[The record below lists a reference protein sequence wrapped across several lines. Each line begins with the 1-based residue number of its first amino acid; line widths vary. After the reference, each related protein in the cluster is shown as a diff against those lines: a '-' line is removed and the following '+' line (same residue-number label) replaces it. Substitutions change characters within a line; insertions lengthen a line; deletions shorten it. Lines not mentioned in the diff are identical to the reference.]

1 MQDLTFGEQVKI
13 ILSRKDMTIKELAK
27 KVEARTGRKM
37 SRQNLTQRLGRDN
50 FQERD
55 MRMIAEILGCPFQLN
70 ILDERTITENETKIE
85 SAGAAPREPKNN
97 LVAEKKAA
105 ENNLVAGKKA
115 AENNPEAE
123 NNLVAENKPI
133 KSMPDKEAGS
143 RVHERDITIGELVD
157 IHEELDALME
167 KAAEPEDKPKE
178 NDKEV
183 GAAQV
188 GEAYGEF
195 GKEHTNGQ
203 RTDGH
208 EAGSG
213 AGDGKEQ
220 RDEQDF
226 HKDQAKEKQ
235 AGNVQSRPEGNLQS
249 NTEAQAGKA
258 SKGGT
263 EAQPEGDTKREHAA
277 QAGEVSKEGA
287 EAQAGETSKGGTE
300 AQHGG
305 TPKGGTEE
313 NPADNSKRD
322 SAARSGRA
330 PRGGI
335 AANSA
340 ESPKRGNAAY
350 PGGISKGGAADR
362 FEEFLPGRPPGGS
375 GERPQ
380 GSMTGPADENG
391 QEFSGYPAGYPKEYG
406 VGIQQASAEA
416 YGEAGYIEDDAAA
429 YPMAYEEGADGE
441 HVEQLLKEIESLEKT
456 EKKET
461 VQEEKP
467 HGWRAYLM
475 QRLKKLGRE
484 QTRTEKTVSSADEKH
499 NQAGVRRHG
508 ETGAAEA
515 AGGQPA
521 GSYPEAGYTGGTY
534 SGEHYPDQN
543 ALDGMY
549 TGGEYEGADTREGYE
564 GAYTGGEYEGAY
576 TGGIYGENYT
586 GGEYPGNEYGRR
598 HFSGE
603 YPVESYGEE
612 VGDRQYPARA
622 YVGGYSETEYTGGA
636 YEGEYLSAGYSEDI
650 YQEEPQQED
659 EEDRGE
665 VNPYTGKEYESNS
678 VRMHP
683 SRIGYVQVYDRANHE
698 WTDMTEW
705 AFLGYQ
711 ERKKQLL
718 GKDYDPPIYL
728 D

>member
-1 MQDLTFGEQVKI
+1 
-13 ILSRKDMTIKELAK
+13 MTIKELAK

-85 SAGAAPREPKNN
+85 SAGAAPREP
-97 LVAEKKAA
+97 EKKAA

-115 AENNPEAE
+115 AENKPEAE

-133 KSMPDKEAGS
+133 KGMPDKETGS

-183 GAAQV
+183 GTAQV

-213 AGDGKEQ
+213 ADDGKEQ

-305 TPKGGTEE
+305 TPKGG
-313 NPADNSKRD
+313 
-322 SAARSGRA
+322 
-330 PRGGI
+330 
-335 AANSA
+335 
-340 ESPKRGNAAY
+340 
-350 PGGISKGGAADR
+350 AADR
-362 FEEFLPGRPPGGS
+362 FEEFLPGRPQGGS

-549 TGGEYEGADTREGYE
+549 TGGEYEGAYTREGYE

-586 GGEYPGNEYGRR
+586 GGEYPGNEYGQR

-612 VGDRQYPARA
+612 VGDGQYPARA

-636 YEGEYLSAGYSEDI
+636 YEGEYLSAGYSEDT

>member
-85 SAGAAPREPKNN
+85 SAGAAPREP
-97 LVAEKKAA
+97 EKKAA

-115 AENNPEAE
+115 AENKPEAE

-133 KSMPDKEAGS
+133 KGMPDKETGS

-183 GAAQV
+183 GTAQV

-213 AGDGKEQ
+213 ADDGKEQ

-305 TPKGGTEE
+305 TPKGG
-313 NPADNSKRD
+313 
-322 SAARSGRA
+322 
-330 PRGGI
+330 
-335 AANSA
+335 
-340 ESPKRGNAAY
+340 
-350 PGGISKGGAADR
+350 AADR
-362 FEEFLPGRPPGGS
+362 FEEFLPGRPQGGS

-549 TGGEYEGADTREGYE
+549 TGGEYEGAYTREGYE

-586 GGEYPGNEYGRR
+586 GGEYPGNEYGQR

-612 VGDRQYPARA
+612 VGDGQYPARA

-636 YEGEYLSAGYSEDI
+636 YEGEYLSAGYSEDT

>member
-13 ILSRKDMTIKELAK
+13 ILGRKDMTIKELAK

-70 ILDERTITENETKIE
+70 ILDERTITENETKTE
-85 SAGAAPREPKNN
+85 PAGAAPRES
-97 LVAEKKAA
+97 EKKAA
-105 ENNLVAGKKA
+105 EN
-115 AENNPEAE
+115 
-123 NNLVAENKPI
+123 KPI
-133 KSMPDKEAGS
+133 KGMPDKETS
-143 RVHERDITIGELVD
+143 SHVHERDITIGELVD

-167 KAAEPEDKPKE
+167 KAEEPEDKPKE

-183 GAAQV
+183 GAAQA

-195 GKEHTNGQ
+195 GKEQTNGQ

-208 EAGSG
+208 GAGSG

-235 AGNVQSRPEGNLQS
+235 TGNVQSRPEGNLQS

-258 SKGGT
+258 SRGGT

-277 QAGEVSKEGA
+277 QTGGVPKEGA

-300 AQHGG
+300 TQHGG
-305 TPKGGTEE
+305 TP
-313 NPADNSKRD
+313 
-322 SAARSGRA
+322 
-330 PRGGI
+330 
-335 AANSA
+335 
-340 ESPKRGNAAY
+340 
-350 PGGISKGGAADR
+350 KGGAADR
-362 FEEFLPGRPPGGS
+362 FEEFLPGRPQGGS

-380 GSMTGPADENG
+380 GSMTGQPDGKG

-406 VGIQQASAEA
+406 VGIQQVSAEA

-484 QTRTEKTVSSADEKH
+484 QTRTEKTASNADEKH
-499 NQAGVRRHG
+499 NQAGGRRHG

-521 GSYPEAGYTGGTY
+521 GSYPEAGYTGDAY

-543 ALDGMY
+543 SLDGM
-549 TGGEYEGADTREGYE
+549 
-564 GAYTGGEYEGAY
+564 
-576 TGGIYGENYT
+576 YT

-612 VGDRQYPARA
+612 GGDGQYPARA

-636 YEGEYLSAGYSEDI
+636 YEGEYLSAGYSEDT

>member
-85 SAGAAPREPKNN
+85 SAGAAPREP
-97 LVAEKKAA
+97 EKKAA

-115 AENNPEAE
+115 AENKPEAE

-133 KSMPDKEAGS
+133 KGMPDKETGS

-167 KAAEPEDKPKE
+167 KAAKPEDKPKE

-183 GAAQV
+183 GTAQV

-213 AGDGKEQ
+213 ADDGKEQ

-305 TPKGGTEE
+305 TPKGG
-313 NPADNSKRD
+313 
-322 SAARSGRA
+322 
-330 PRGGI
+330 
-335 AANSA
+335 
-340 ESPKRGNAAY
+340 
-350 PGGISKGGAADR
+350 AADR
-362 FEEFLPGRPPGGS
+362 FEEFLPGRPQGGS

-534 SGEHYPDQN
+534 LGEHYPDQN

-549 TGGEYEGADTREGYE
+549 TGGEYEGAD
-564 GAYTGGEYEGAY
+564 TGGEYEGAY

-612 VGDRQYPARA
+612 VGDGQYPARA

-636 YEGEYLSAGYSEDI
+636 YEGEYLSAGYSEDT